1 MNVSFCKHS
10 FPVQPPHGSLA
21 HPGDCA
27 CGLTYVEAQ
36 AELNRQALLYRLGTA
51 HDGVCQGC
59 GQTRLLFRYQP
70 EQQPWDV
77 EEPAVRWLCTPD
89 WSRARENEE
98 ATGFIDFN
106 DLFDRGSDEQLA
118 AGLRGA
124 L

>member
-1 MNVSFCKHS
+1 MIVSLCKHR

-21 HPGDCA
+21 HPGDCP
-27 CGLTYVEAQ
+27 CGLTFADAE
-36 AELNRQALLYRLGTA
+36 AELDRQAMLLRLGTA
-51 HDGVCQGC
+51 HDGLCRGC

-70 EQQPWDV
+70 EQQPWEQD
-77 EEPAVRWLCTPD
+77 EPAVRWLCARD

-98 ATGFIDFN
+98 THGFIDFH
-106 DLFDRGSDEQLA
+106 DLFDRGTDEQLA